1 MREQSRAPF
10 NYCSRR
16 ISAEQTVRR
25 YPSSPPSERERGTPQ
40 SFYIEESCFGR
51 VLKRKTDRVVN
62 TSTTTKAYRDQDLV
76 WQLDPP
82 PVTPLWP
89 NAA

>member
-1 MREQSRAPF
+1 MREQSRAF

-25 YPSSPPSERERGTPQ
+25 HPSSPPSERERPQ
-40 SFYIEESCFGR
+40 SFYIEESCLGR
-51 VLKRKTDRVVN
+51 VLKRITDRVVN
-62 TSTTTKAYRDQDLV
+62 TSTTTKAYRDEDLV